1 MTSNINVNNIIT
13 TFPIPGQD
21 NDSQGFRDNFTN
33 IKNSFNAAK
42 AEIEDL
48 QNKAV
53 LKDALISTALNNNM
67 AGVKLRSAEIF
78 DFRETQID
86 YGTQAGTII
95 LDHARAHYHSVNT
108 NGSITLGF
116 VNMPPNGT
124 VGRIRLKMHINS
136 ITHELILPAEVT
148 SGLANL
154 IGWNPSDRTVSFT
167 NTGVCL
173 FEFLSDDHGNTFNI
187 SDMTR
192 GNLPVLS
199 PATRSM
205 LGFIKVGDGLD
216 ITTDG
221 ILTPNAIPT
230 ATDTTPGLMKVG
242 DKLSISDGVLSVKQ
256 DIGLITSGEL
266 NGRLGYVTPNSG
278 TFTDITVGSD
288 DTTVVL
294 NSSLV
299 RINGYGAKSP
309 VIQLGN
315 VNGYGISHELT
326 SDNFVINRDEPVGT
340 GILTALAITPTG
352 NIGIGNTSPQSRLVI
367 SGGQG
372 TVVDIRDGGDL
383 RLRNANN
390 TGSTILYCDVDGQLN
405 LSQDLQIN
413 RNLYA
418 MGNVGIGTST
428 ANNRLVVVRDG
439 GAGSDAEVVITD
451 GTQWFN
457 FNSNISVGSWSPM
470 HNNSDHAIIY
480 SNGSINTGT
489 LFIGQWSDNP
499 KGLRIDENGNI
510 GIGTTSPVSTLHIAN
525 GDINLTNTVSTNFY
539 INETSVGPQLRMK
552 ADTTNVGI
560 GATNSYPLLFLTNNA
575 ENMRIA
581 PGGNV
586 EVGSANSVAGY
597 YRYFDVYNTSSTTGS
612 GAVIRLVTSNA
623 AATGNTTFDIA
634 KTAAGVVGLYNYET
648 DAAACI
654 AFGVGGYERA
664 RVTSTGNVNVQNNL
678 IAGGGVF
685 DSTGNVREIPVK
697 SSSTAYT
704 LQASD
709 DGQLVS
715 TTTGGITVP
724 AGIFKVGQTIN
735 IYNNSASS
743 QTITQGSGVTMF
755 QVGTAVTGDRALAQR
770 GLITIVC
777 VDTNTFV
784 VTGGGLS

>member
-67 AGVKLRSAEIF
+67 AGVKLSSAEIF

-136 ITHELILPAEVT
+136 ITHQLILPAEVT

-242 DKLSISDGVLSVKQ
+242 DKLSISNGVLSVKQ

-352 NIGIGNTSPQSRLVI
+352 NIGIGNTNPQSKLVV
-367 SGGQG
+367 SGDI
-372 TVVDIRDGGDL
+372 DIRDGGDL
-383 RLRNANN
+383 RLRNADNS
-390 TGSTILYCDVDGQLN
+390 GSVNLYCDIDGQLN
-405 LSQDLQIN
+405 LSQDLQVD

-418 MGNVGIGTST
+418 MGNVGIGITST
-428 ANNRLVVVRDG
+428 SSSLHIYRNSTSQTALNVEAGPSASYAPGIYLTDNRS
-439 GAGSDAEVVITD
+439 AGSN
-451 GTQWFN
+451 QRQYQ
-457 FNSNISVGSWSPM
+457 ISVGGYANAFYVTDTTVGATRM
-470 HNNSDHAIIY
+470 LIDT
-480 SNGSINTGT
+480 TG
-489 LFIGQWSDNP
+489 NV
-499 KGLRIDENGNI
+499 

-575 ENMRIA
+575 EKMRIDTT
-581 PGGNV
+581 GNV
-586 EVGSANSVAGY
+586 NIGGASPVVGN
-597 YRYFDVYNTSSTTGS
+597 YRSFDVYNTDSTSISGS
-612 GAVIRLVTSNA
+612 LIRLITSNA
-623 AATGNTTFDIA
+623 AVTGTTSFDIA
-634 KTAAGVVGLYNYET
+634 KTAAGVVGLNNNET
-648 DAAACI
+648 DASAFTS
-654 AFGVGGYERA
+654 FGVGGVECA
-664 RVTSTGNVNVQNNL
+664 RITSTGNVNVQNNL